1 MARNGEHL
9 YLKLSDMLAEQI
21 MDGTLAEG
29 TLLPSE
35 RELCQIHGLSRT
47 TVRQALQDLSQKG
60 YSRAIHGKGTVVVRP
75 QIRQELRSIYS
86 FDADM
91 RRLQKNP
98 ETKIM
103 DFVKI
108 VPTGNVAAMMN
119 LPSGESVYRI
129 MRLRLADNEPMLLET
144 NYLPCDRFPEFCRE
158 MVENQSLYRVL
169 TSKYSLNIDVAEE
182 TFEPIL
188 LRPIE
193 AQMLHTGQGS
203 LGMLIERISY
213 ENGRVIEISK
223 SVSPASKFKHHVV
236 LRGKNI

>member
-1 MARNGEHL
+1 MARTREHL
-9 YLKLSDMLAEQI
+9 YLKLSDALAEQI

-35 RELCQIHGLSRT
+35 RELCQNHGISRT
-47 TVRQALQDLSQKG
+47 TVRQALQDLSRKG
-60 YSRAIHGKGTVVVRP
+60 YIKAIHGKGTVVVRP

-86 FDADM
+86 FDEDM
-91 RRLQKNP
+91 RQLGKHP

-108 VPTGNVAAMMN
+108 VPTGTIASMMR
-119 LPSGESVYRI
+119 LPAGESVYRI
-129 MRLRLADNEPMLLET
+129 MRLRLANNEPMLLET
-144 NYLPCDRFPEFCRE
+144 NYLPCDRFPEFHRQ
-158 MVENQSLYRVL
+158 MLENQSLYRVL
-169 TSKYSLNIDVAEE
+169 ASAYSLNIDVAEE

-188 LRPIE
+188 LRPME
-193 AQMLHTGQGS
+193 AQMLHTGQGA

-213 ENGRVIEISK
+213 ENGRVVEISK

-236 LRGKNI
+236 LRR

>member
-1 MARNGEHL
+1 MARNSEHL
-9 YLKLSDMLAEQI
+9 YLKLSDALVEQI

-35 RELCQIHGLSRT
+35 RELCQTHGISRT

-60 YSRAIHGKGTVVVRP
+60 YIKAIHGKGTVVIRP

-86 FDADM
+86 FDEDM
-91 RRLQKNP
+91 RRLGKHP
-98 ETKIM
+98 ETQIM

-108 VPTGNVAAMMN
+108 EPTGNVAAMMQ
-119 LPSGESVYRI
+119 LPAGESVYRI
-129 MRLRLADNEPMLLET
+129 MRLRLVDGEPMLLET
-144 NYLPCDRFPEFCRE
+144 NYLPCSRFPNFTRQMLEH
-158 MVENQSLYRVL
+158 QSLYRVL
-169 TSKYSLNIDVAEE
+169 TSQYGLNIDVAEE

-193 AQMLHTGQGS
+193 SQMLHTGQGA

-236 LRGKNI
+236 LRR